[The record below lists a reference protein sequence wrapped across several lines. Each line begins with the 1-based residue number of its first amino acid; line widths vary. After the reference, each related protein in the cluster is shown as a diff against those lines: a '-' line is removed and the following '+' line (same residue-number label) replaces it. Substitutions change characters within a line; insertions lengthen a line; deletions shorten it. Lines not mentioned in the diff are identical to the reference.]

1 MYTTNAKKVLFIVGK
16 QNHKRLFLV
25 GFLLFVSGILEAL
38 SIGAIFPLIELIVN
52 KSEKSEIFQIFLNL
66 LNFKREYFQNSLN
79 VLIYFLIIIFLGKIL
94 FQTFTAR
101 VWSKYLY
108 NLQSY
113 ISLALLKK
121 YLEMDYTFHVKN
133 NSSMLIKN
141 VQIETNNFTQFI
153 LAPFFQLMADLFI
166 VFSILTVLFILNFK
180 PALFII
186 IFFVIAYFIL
196 KILTRRSIQKSGAV
210 RFILEGTRLKEIQQG
225 LKGIKEIKL
234 GGLENIFLKNY
245 DNLNKNYTNTLSKFI
260 FLGQLPRLWYEI
272 SGVLIILIFL
282 LLLNNTQAQND
293 FLNFVPLLGIY
304 GLAAFKLLPSVN
316 RITASIQSLNFNKK
330 LITKIYDDLNLAS
343 NSKNEK
349 IASEKNISFSQ
360 GIEIKNIKF
369 SYNDFSELVL
379 DDLNLKINKGECIGI
394 VGSSGSGKST
404 LLDIFS
410 GLLNPTKGDI
420 LVDGRSIFENINS
433 FRSIIGYVSQFIYLQ
448 DDTLDNNIIFSKPDN
463 FNKDKLEEV
472 KKLSLIDEFSEKLPL
487 KGLTII
493 GENGISLSGG
503 QRQRIGI
510 ARALYRD
517 PEILIFDEAT
527 SALDT
532 NSEENIIKNIEK
544 LKRKKTMIIIT
555 HRKSTLKECDKI
567 YILKNRKLYLEK

>member
-121 YLEMDYTFHVKN
+121 YLDMDYTFHVKN

-343 NSKNEK
+343 NSKHKK

-532 NSEENIIKNIEK
+532 NSEESIIKNIEK